1 MPFRKIKPAP
11 AKSIAC
17 RCKWKLISLVSFIE
31 LNYSFKMTPNSYCC
45 ELYFLSYETLKLVVK
60 ANNYLRYLS
69 LKFPI
74 KATCSIFKVK

>member
-45 ELYFLSYETLKLVVK
+45 ELYFLSYETL
-60 ANNYLRYLS
+60 
-69 LKFPI
+69 
-74 KATCSIFKVK
+74 